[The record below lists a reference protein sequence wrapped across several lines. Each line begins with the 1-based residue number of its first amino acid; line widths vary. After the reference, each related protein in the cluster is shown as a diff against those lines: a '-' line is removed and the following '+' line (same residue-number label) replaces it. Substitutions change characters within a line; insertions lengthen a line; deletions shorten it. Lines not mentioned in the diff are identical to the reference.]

1 MSLNQTLNYLLQVAG
16 LIIAL
21 HGPIPPGPP
30 APNPVLALPLMIC
43 PR

>member
-1 MSLNQTLNYLLQVAG
+1 MSLEKTLNYLLQVAV
-16 LIIAL
+16 LIATL
-21 HGPIPPGPP
+21 HGPIPPAPP